1 MQIEEKML
9 ESQELAD
16 NWREIKD
23 LRSNLECRL
32 LEAEQLL
39 QSMLRRPAEL
49 EPKVAQNQLDQA
61 QVSDSFVS
69 RWQPFEDSKMIT
81 NFYETWVIW
90 DFWEIL
96 QQICNYIN
104 TLCTSFVQYLFIS

>member
-1 MQIEEKML
+1 ML
-9 ESQELAD
+9 ESKELTE

-23 LRSNLECRL
+23 LRSNLECHL

-69 RWQPFEDSKMIT
+69 R
-81 NFYETWVIW
+81 
-90 DFWEIL
+90 
-96 QQICNYIN
+96 
-104 TLCTSFVQYLFIS
+104 

>member
-1 MQIEEKML
+1 MKIHHKTHRFGWKIFRDAFHPMQIEERML

-23 LRSNLECRL
+23 LRSNLECHL

-69 RWQPFEDSKMIT
+69 R
-81 NFYETWVIW
+81 
-90 DFWEIL
+90 
-96 QQICNYIN
+96 
-104 TLCTSFVQYLFIS
+104 

>member
-1 MQIEEKML
+1 ML
-9 ESQELAD
+9 ESQELTE

-23 LRSNLECRL
+23 LRSNLECHL

-61 QVSDSFVS
+61 QVSDNFVS
-69 RWQPFEDSKMIT
+69 R
-81 NFYETWVIW
+81 
-90 DFWEIL
+90 
-96 QQICNYIN
+96 
-104 TLCTSFVQYLFIS
+104 

>member
-1 MQIEEKML
+1 ML
-9 ESQELAD
+9 ESQELTE

-23 LRSNLECRL
+23 LRSNLECHL

-69 RWQPFEDSKMIT
+69 R
-81 NFYETWVIW
+81 
-90 DFWEIL
+90 
-96 QQICNYIN
+96 
-104 TLCTSFVQYLFIS
+104 

>member
-1 MQIEEKML
+1 MFRDVFCLIQIEERML
-9 ESQELAD
+9 ESQELTE

-23 LRSNLECRL
+23 LRSKLECHLR
-32 LEAEQLL
+32 EAEQLL

-69 RWQPFEDSKMIT
+69 R
-81 NFYETWVIW
+81 
-90 DFWEIL
+90 
-96 QQICNYIN
+96 
-104 TLCTSFVQYLFIS
+104 

>member
-1 MQIEEKML
+1 MSRDVFCLIQIEERML
-9 ESQELAD
+9 ESQELTE

-23 LRSNLECRL
+23 LRSKLECHLR
-32 LEAEQLL
+32 EAEQLL

-69 RWQPFEDSKMIT
+69 R
-81 NFYETWVIW
+81 
-90 DFWEIL
+90 
-96 QQICNYIN
+96 
-104 TLCTSFVQYLFIS
+104 

>member
-1 MQIEEKML
+1 ML
-9 ESQELAD
+9 ESQELAN
-16 NWREIKD
+16 NWRDIKD
-23 LRSNLECRL
+23 LCSNLECRL

-69 RWQPFEDSKMIT
+69 RWQPLEDSKNYYPLVWTMGYMRFFKT
-81 NFYETWVIW
+81 
-90 DFWEIL
+90 L
-96 QQICNYIN
+96 QQMY
-104 TLCTSFVQYLFIS
+104 

>member
-1 MQIEEKML
+1 ML
-9 ESQELAD
+9 ESQELTE

-23 LRSNLECRL
+23 LRSNLECHL

-49 EPKVAQNQLDQA
+49 EPKVSQNQLDQA

-69 RWQPFEDSKMIT
+69 R
-81 NFYETWVIW
+81 
-90 DFWEIL
+90 
-96 QQICNYIN
+96 
-104 TLCTSFVQYLFIS
+104 